1 MRNMTLCAC
10 SEPTRLVVLSSQAV
24 VHTSQ
29 RLLAETNMWSAEAV
43 QSDVDFRSKALAQGM
58 GTLGRGEQHMCT
70 TSLVRA
76 TGMLM

>member
-43 QSDVDFRSKALAQGM
+43 QSDVDFRSNALA
-58 GTLGRGEQHMCT
+58 
-70 TSLVRA
+70 
-76 TGMLM
+76 

>member
-24 VHTSQ
+24 VHIQ

-43 QSDVDFRSKALAQGM
+43 QSDV
-58 GTLGRGEQHMCT
+58 
-70 TSLVRA
+70 TSV
-76 TGMLM
+76 